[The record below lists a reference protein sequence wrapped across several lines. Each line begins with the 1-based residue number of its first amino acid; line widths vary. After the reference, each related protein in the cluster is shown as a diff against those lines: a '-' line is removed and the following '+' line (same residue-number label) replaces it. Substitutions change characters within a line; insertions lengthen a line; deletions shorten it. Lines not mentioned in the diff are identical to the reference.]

1 MHRRPRT
8 QAPVWLL
15 PPAIAVAKSRLL
27 EKKAW
32 QIPEPRNSAT
42 PPHLLLATNA
52 NATDVVMIYST
63 VYALRNAV
71 DSVWQ

>member
-1 MHRRPRT
+1 MRWSPCT
-8 QAPVWLL
+8 QVPVWLL

-32 QIPEPRNSAT
+32 QIPERRNSAIPPP

-52 NATDVVMIYST
+52 NATDVVMVSAM
-63 VYALRNAV
+63 VYAP
-71 DSVWQ
+71 